1 VISGSPFC
9 EEESMRLHGPQR
21 SAALASTIVAAA
33 LAVPLATLLHA
44 QVAVC
49 YAEWCITDQQGVER
63 CVVKQIP
70 CPS

>member
-1 VISGSPFC
+1 
-9 EEESMRLHGPQR
+9 MRLHRLLRPP
-21 SAALASTIVAAA
+21 AALASTLVAAA
-33 LAVPLATLLHA
+33 LAIPLATVLHA

-49 YAEWCITDQQGVER
+49 FAEWCITDQRGVER

>member
-1 VISGSPFC
+1 
-9 EEESMRLHGPQR
+9 MRLHGPR
-21 SAALASTIVAAA
+21 PPAALASAVVAAA
-33 LAVPLATLLHA
+33 LAVSLATLLHA

-63 CVVKQIP
+63 CAVKQIP